1 MFKQVKQNLVSEAH
15 PDFHKMAS
23 QQEKDAVKRAQ
34 LQSGVVEVDD
44 PEWERKATFVQREK
58 RRLETLRREK
68 ANDTD
73 YAKTLG
79 GEIRAKYKIEV
90 MFEKDRTI
98 AGPNLCGIQLWESG
112 LKFHGGGDQLM
123 YWCMDTESN
132 QGCKAPFSSDFIA
145 GPVANCPNCGMT
157 ISMVRAANMR
167 VVRLSSK
174 VLAEEL
180 AKMFHSVGGNADIY
194 VKFHKTDIHYLAMEK
209 AKGHETAKRL
219 KGMHIYPLKNI
230 IRDTTSGADLV
241 GRIHAFLTA

>member
-1 MFKQVKQNLVSEAH
+1 MFKPVKRDLVSEAH
-15 PDFHKMAS
+15 PEFHQIAS
-23 QQEKDAVKRAQ
+23 QNEKDAVKRAQ
-34 LQSGVVEVDD
+34 QQSGIVSVND
-44 PEWERKATFVQREK
+44 PDWERKATFVQREK

-68 ANDTD
+68 ANDVE

-90 MFEKDRTI
+90 MFEEGRTI

-123 YWCMDTESN
+123 YWCMDTDSN
-132 QGCKAPFSSDFIA
+132 QGCKRPFSGDFIV

-157 ISMVRAANMR
+157 ISMDRAASMQ
-167 VVRLSSK
+167 VVRLPTK
-174 VLAEEL
+174 ALAEKVE
-180 AKMFHSVGGNADIY
+180 KMFRSLKDNADIY
-194 VKFHKTDIHYLAMEK
+194 VKFHKTDVHYLAMEK
-209 AKGHETAKRL
+209 AKGRETAKRL

-230 IRDTTSGADLV
+230 IKDTASGADLV